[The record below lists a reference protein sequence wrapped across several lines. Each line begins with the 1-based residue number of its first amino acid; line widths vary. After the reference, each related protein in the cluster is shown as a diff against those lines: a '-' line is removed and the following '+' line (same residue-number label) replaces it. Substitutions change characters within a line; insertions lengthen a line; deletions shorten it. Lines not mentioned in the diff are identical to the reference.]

1 MIHALTTFLVGCV
14 LIYIPVL
21 FAIDCEYWGRERQNE
36 PPTPRTRPFRK
47 SILPSI
53 GATMLGSIILT
64 GMVLIGETSLHP
76 ALQLL
81 LYIAFFILVIILLL
95 VAIYILAKAKII
107 K

>member
-1 MIHALTTFLVGCV
+1 MHILNTFLVGCV

-21 FAIDCEYWGRERQNE
+21 FAIDCKYWGHERQNE

-53 GATMLGSIILT
+53 GLTVLGSIILT
-64 GMVLIGETSLHP
+64 GMVLIGETSIHP
-76 ALQLL
+76 ALQVL
-81 LYIAFFILVIILLL
+81 LYIAFVILVIILLL
-95 VAIYILAKAKII
+95 ATIYILAKAKII

>member
-1 MIHALTTFLVGCV
+1 MHVLNTFIGCCL

-21 FAIDCEYWGRERQNE
+21 FVFDSKYWGRDRQNE

-53 GATMLGSIILT
+53 GFTILGSIILT
-64 GMVLIGETSLHP
+64 GMVLIGETSIHP
-76 ALQLL
+76 AIQIL
-81 LYIAFFILVIILLL
+81 LYIAFVILVIILLL
-95 VAIYILAKAKII
+95 ATIYILAKAKII